1 MIGNNRDL
9 PVATFVE
16 IQSIRDAMAEELLG
30 CAAIFED
37 DCRFELEPFAAAFT
51 RLADYFH
58 TEPNLLPVISPTVEL
73 PYRAREAARM
83 AIARIAELSDPTHQE
98 LCEHAAVAEAEVIT
112 AEPETTHDC
121 VLMLTVIAERVAYQT
136 HYAEVET
143 IIRDLARRVDGIAA
157 MEASFALATT
167 ISKTPHPS

>member
-1 MIGNNRDL
+1 MNNKERL
-9 PVATFVE
+9 VATLVD
-16 IQSIRDAMAEELLG
+16 IQRIRDAMAEELLG
-30 CAAIFED
+30 CASIFED
-37 DCRFELEPFAAAFT
+37 DCRFELEPFAAAFK

-58 TEPNLLPVISPTVEL
+58 MEPNLLPVISPAVEQ

-83 AIARIAELSDPTHQE
+83 AVTRIAELTDPTHRE
-98 LCEHAAVAEAEVIT
+98 LRQHAAVAEAEVIT

-136 HYAEVET
+136 HFQEVET

-157 MEASFALATT
+157 MEASFALAKT